1 LKIKDE
7 IACSRSAS
15 RSGSFSQRHV
25 SADPDPDPD
34 HIEMTMIRINVIK
47 EPDVDKH
54 NHLVPDQEEEHLR

>member
-1 LKIKDE
+1 LKINDE

-25 SADPDPDPD
+25 SADPDPD

>member
-1 LKIKDE
+1 LKVNDE
-7 IACSRSAS
+7 IAGSGSAS

-34 HIEMTMIRINVIK
+34 YIELSLIHNNVLK

-54 NHLVPDQEEEHLR
+54 NHLVPDQEEEHVR